1 MTKSGLKDITITT
14 KSKEARDLYVEALDL
29 YELRR
34 QNSVEKRRENLNK
47 AITLD
52 PDFLLAKATLYSDL
66 GTETNNSILRDVY
79 ERREKLVKWKPVL
92 LNFYITGGL
101 IMIQK

>member
-1 MTKSGLKDITITT
+1 MKKILSILIIVFIYSCGTGDQGSGLKDITITT

-47 AITLD
+47 AITL
-52 PDFLLAKATLYSDL
+52 L
-66 GTETNNSILRDVY
+66 
-79 ERREKLVKWKPVL
+79 
-92 LNFYITGGL
+92 
-101 IMIQK
+101 